1 MDYQFIL
8 YEKSEGLATITIN
21 RPEVRNALT
30 QALMKELG
38 DAINQAEA
46 DNEVKVLILTGAGD
60 RAFVAG
66 ADIGEVGARDTLTEL
81 GLNSRVRREVYL
93 RLEHLFKPSI
103 AAINGYALGGGCE
116 LALAC
121 TLRIAADSAR
131 FGQPEINLGII
142 PGLGGTQRLT
152 RLVGKGNAM
161 ELILTGDLIDAQEAL
176 RIGLVNKVVPAAQ
189 LMEEARALGQKL
201 ASKPP
206 LALKAAK
213 DAVDYGADMGLA
225 AALEFENRLFAIL
238 SGSADAKEGVSAF
251 LEKRKPEW
259 RGE

>member
-1 MDYQFIL
+1 VDYQFIL

-30 QALMKELG
+30 QVLMEELG

-46 DNEVKVLILTGAGD
+46 DNEVRVLILTGAGD

-66 ADIGEVGARDTLTEL
+66 ADIGEVGARDILSEL
-81 GLNSRVRREVYL
+81 GLNSRVRRDVYS

-121 TLRIAADSAR
+121 TLRIASDSAR
-131 FGQPEINLGII
+131 FGQPEINIGII

-152 RLVGKGNAM
+152 RLVGKGRAM
-161 ELILTGDLIDAQEAL
+161 ELILTGEMIDAQEAY
-176 RIGLVNKVVPAAQ
+176 RIGLVNRVVPATE
-189 LMEEARALGQKL
+189 LMEEARALGKKL

-213 DAVDYGADMGLA
+213 DAVDYGADMSLA

-238 SGSADAKEGVSAF
+238 SGSADAAEGVTAF

-259 RGE
+259 QGR

>member
-1 MDYQFIL
+1 MDYQYIL
-8 YEKSEGLATITIN
+8 YEKGEGLATITIN

-30 QALMKELG
+30 QALMEELG
-38 DAINQAEA
+38 DAISQAET
-46 DNEVKVLILTGAGD
+46 DNDVRVLILTGAGD

-66 ADIGEVGARDTLTEL
+66 ADIGEVGARDTLSEL
-81 GLNSRVRREVYL
+81 GVNSRVRRDVYT

-121 TLRIAADSAR
+121 TLRIASDSAR

-142 PGLGGTQRLT
+142 PGLGGTQRLP
-152 RLVGKGNAM
+152 RLVGKGKAM
-161 ELILTGDLIDAQEAL
+161 ELILTGDLIDAQESL

-189 LMEEARALGQKL
+189 LMEEARVLGKKL

-206 LALKAAK
+206 LALRAAK
-213 DAVDYGADMGLA
+213 DAVDYGADMSLA

-238 SGSADAKEGVSAF
+238 SGSADKSEGVSAF
-251 LEKRKPEW
+251 QEKRNPEW
-259 RGE
+259 QGR

>member
-1 MDYQFIL
+1 MDYRYIL

-30 QALMKELG
+30 QALMEELG
-38 DAINQAEA
+38 QAIDQAEA
-46 DNEVKVLILTGAGD
+46 DEEVRVLILTGAGE

-81 GLNSRVRREVYL
+81 GANSRVRRGVFS
-93 RLEHLFKPSI
+93 RLEHLSRPSI
-103 AAINGYALGGGCE
+103 AAVNGYALGGGCE

-121 TLRIAADSAR
+121 TLRIAADTAR

-152 RLVGKGNAM
+152 RLVGKGRAM
-161 ELILTGDLIDAQEAL
+161 ELILTGDLIDAQEAF

-189 LMEEARALGQKL
+189 LMEEARALAKKL
-201 ASKPP
+201 AAKPP
-206 LALKAAK
+206 LALRAAK
-213 DAVDYGADMGLA
+213 DAVDYGADMSLA

-238 SGSADAKEGVSAF
+238 SGTADKAEGVAAF

-259 RGE
+259 QGH

>member
-1 MDYQFIL
+1 MAYQTIL
-8 YEKSEGLATITIN
+8 YEKREGIATITIN

-30 QALMKELG
+30 QALMAELG
-38 DAINQAEA
+38 QAL
-46 DNEVKVLILTGAGD
+46 DQVEVDEEVRVLIITGAGD
-60 RAFVAG
+60 RSFVSG
-66 ADIGEVGARDTLTEL
+66 GDIGEVGARNTYTEL
-81 GLNSRVRREVYL
+81 GLDSRLRRGVL
-93 RLEHLFKPSI
+93 TRLEYLFKPSI

-121 TLRIAADSAR
+121 TLRIAADTAK

-152 RLVGKGNAM
+152 RLVGKGRAM
-161 ELILTGDLIDAQEAL
+161 ELILTGDIIDAQEAY
-176 RIGLVNKVVPAAQ
+176 RIGLVNKIVPADQ
-189 LMEEARALGQKL
+189 LMEAAKALALKL

-213 DAVDYGADMGLA
+213 DAVDYGSEMSLQ

-238 SGSADAKEGVSAF
+238 SGSEDKTEGVTAF
-251 LEKRKPEW
+251 MEKRKPDW
-259 RGE
+259 KGR

>member
-1 MDYQFIL
+1 MDYQYIL

-30 QALMKELG
+30 QALMEELG
-38 DAINQAEA
+38 DAIDQAEV
-46 DNEVKVLILTGAGD
+46 DHEVKVLILTGAGEL
-60 RAFVAG
+60 AFVAG

-81 GLNSRVRREVYL
+81 GLKSRLRREVYS

-121 TLRIAADSAR
+121 TIRIAADTAR
-131 FGQPEINLGII
+131 MGQPEINIGII

-152 RLVGKGNAM
+152 RLVGKGRAM
-161 ELILTGDLIDAQEAL
+161 ELILTGDMIDAQEAY

-189 LMEEARALGQKL
+189 LMEETRALGKKL

-206 LALKAAK
+206 LALKTAK
-213 DAVDYGADMGLA
+213 DAVDYGADMSLA

-238 SGSADAKEGVSAF
+238 SGSADANEGVSAF

-259 RGE
+259 RGR

>member
-1 MDYQFIL
+1 MDYQYIL

-30 QALMKELG
+30 QALMEELG

-46 DNEVKVLILTGAGD
+46 DNEVRVLILTGAGD

-66 ADIGEVGARDTLTEL
+66 ADIGEVGARDILSEL
-81 GLNSRVRREVYL
+81 GLNSRVRRDVYS

-121 TLRIAADSAR
+121 TLRIASDSAR
-131 FGQPEINLGII
+131 FGQPEINIGII

-152 RLVGKGNAM
+152 RLVGKGRAM
-161 ELILTGDLIDAQEAL
+161 ELILTGEMIDAQEAY
-176 RIGLVNKVVPAAQ
+176 RIGLVNRVVPATE
-189 LMEEARALGQKL
+189 LMEEARALGKKL

-213 DAVDYGADMGLA
+213 DAVDYGADMSLA

-238 SGSADAKEGVSAF
+238 SGSADAAEGVTAF

-259 RGE
+259 QGR